1 MFSGRSYAKILH
13 PCDHAPGEGLVCVP
27 QLLYFSSG
35 CTNMQKVRGNFPC
48 RFLCSVSTGSLI
60 SHFSSQNSLSF
71 FISDSMPENWRYW
84 ENGSNLSSTKWK
96 FLNAQSQR
104 NLSRIKDNIHY
115 LKWCVFHWSQ
125 DSRPNLKKDT
135 LLLTS
140 LHAFILFKCLFF
152 HKLIFTYVHPEANL
166 RNALNYVIL
175 LYLITSKH
183 ILSIQYV
190 HLKGQ

>member
-104 NLSRIKDNIHY
+104 NLSRIKDNIHS

-125 DSRPNLKKDT
+125 DSRPNLKKRYFT
-135 LLLTS
+135 FNITACFYSVQVSFLSQTNFHIS
-140 LHAFILFKCLFF
+140 SPRSKFKEC
-152 HKLIFTYVHPEANL
+152 T
-166 RNALNYVIL
+166 
-175 LYLITSKH
+175 
-183 ILSIQYV
+183 
-190 HLKGQ
+190 

>member
-35 CTNMQKVRGNFPC
+35 CTNMQKVRGNSPC

-71 FISDSMPENWRYW
+71 FL
-84 ENGSNLSSTKWK
+84 LSQTQCQKIEDTEKMAVTWAQPNES
-96 FLNAQSQR
+96 FSILNHQK
-104 NLSRIKDNIHY
+104 NLSRIKDNIHH

-125 DSRPNLKKDT
+125 DSRPNFKKNT

-140 LHAFILFKCLFF
+140 LHAFILFRCLFF
-152 HKLIFTYVHPEANL
+152 HIHSP
-166 RNALNYVIL
+166 R
-175 LYLITSKH
+175 SKF
-183 ILSIQYV
+183 
-190 HLKGQ
+190 KECT